1 MNQRNIFK
9 TVWRKVC
16 SFIQTSL
23 LLAILPFQI
32 FHFTIHVSSTNVP
45 PSFGIIKRHTGVI
58 LLGKIIP
65 LQNFLVRGMHNRD
78 TAPINDE
85 TRWNFSTLV
94 LPFSSFS
101 SSISQFSQFLTVID
115 IFNEFLWSLKWSSN
129 YAYSEKGKE
138 IIVLSIFHIFTL
150 KAALI

>member
-9 TVWRKVC
+9 TVSVTRGKVC

-58 LLGKIIP
+58 LPGKIIP

-94 LPFSSFS
+94 LPLSFS

-115 IFNEFLWSLKWSSN
+115 IFNEFLSSLK
-129 YAYSEKGKE
+129 
-138 IIVLSIFHIFTL
+138 
-150 KAALI
+150 